1 MLGSLILMLIALPLL
16 EWSPGRNLRF
26 PILFGLVLFAAI
38 WVHQTRH
45 WLVWATFVI
54 AVGSVAGNAIA
65 FFTASQSVRM
75 GADLVGLG
83 LLVFTTVVILRAVA
97 TERRVELDT
106 VVGGICA
113 YLMIGVCFATVY
125 RLIVDTIPGAFL
137 IAGEPLEKV
146 CTDTSA
152 LPARLLYY
160 SFVTLTTTGYG
171 DIIPNAE
178 IAQMTS
184 AGEALAGQLY
194 VTIFIARLM
203 GLHIEAGRPRTDCD
217 DPPDER

>member
-1 MLGSLILMLIALPLL
+1 MLGSLILMLVALPLL

-83 LLVFTTVVILRAVA
+83 LLVFTTLVILRSVA
-97 TERRVELDT
+97 TGRRVELDT

-113 YLMIGVCFATVY
+113 
-125 RLIVDTIPGAFL
+125 
-137 IAGEPLEKV
+137 
-146 CTDTSA
+146 
-152 LPARLLYY
+152 
-160 SFVTLTTTGYG
+160 
-171 DIIPNAE
+171 
-178 IAQMTS
+178 
-184 AGEALAGQLY
+184 
-194 VTIFIARLM
+194 
-203 GLHIEAGRPRTDCD
+203 
-217 DPPDER
+217 